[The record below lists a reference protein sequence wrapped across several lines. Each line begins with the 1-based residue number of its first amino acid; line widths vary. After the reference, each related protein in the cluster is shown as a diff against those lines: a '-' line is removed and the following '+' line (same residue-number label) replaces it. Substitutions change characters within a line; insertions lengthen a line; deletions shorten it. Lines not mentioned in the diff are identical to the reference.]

1 MTSVL
6 HNPPYII
13 SIDDDPDLLFLI
25 FHSLKQKGYEVK
37 TSLSGLN
44 LMELIALRR
53 PDIILLDIN
62 MGNING
68 GNICRAIK
76 ADKSTRDI
84 PVLILSGN
92 KDVAQIAQNC
102 GADAWLQKPF
112 KIDHVLAEIQRFT
125 RSAA

>member
-25 FHSLKQKGYEVK
+25 FYSLKQKGYEVK
-37 TSLSGLN
+37 TSLSGLD
-44 LMELIALRR
+44 LKELIAIRR
-53 PDIILLDIN
+53 PDMILLDIN

-76 ADKSTRDI
+76 ADKFTKDI

-112 KIDHVLAEIQRFT
+112 KIDNVLAEIQRFT